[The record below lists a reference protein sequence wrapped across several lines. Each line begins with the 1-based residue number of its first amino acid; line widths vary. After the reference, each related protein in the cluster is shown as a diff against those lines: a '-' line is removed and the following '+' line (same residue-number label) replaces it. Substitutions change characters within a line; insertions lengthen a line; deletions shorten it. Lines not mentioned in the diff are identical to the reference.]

1 MSRWEI
7 EKAGSGIEK
16 AGSGIEKAG
25 SGIEKAGSGIEKAGS
40 GIEKAGSGIRQSLFC
55 MVLIG
60 ISFASQVSASERLN
74 PAGTM
79 QLVVQND
86 AIAVSWIVD
95 GSVFAGVGTLNGSFV
110 NVALTEV
117 GLAQDRTFDLE
128 VAGSGTGK
136 EVAGSGTGKE
146 VAGSGTGKEVAGSGT
161 GKEVAGSGTGKEV
174 AGSGTGADVAGS
186 GTGADVAGSGTG
198 ADVAGSGTG
207 EHSAGALTSIMVA
220 GSGTGADAIVITLPN
235 GTAMQMEV
243 SLGCNS
249 ASVSIVDAGFVE
261 VVNFSNVPVFG
272 ASSFC
277 SSNSPGFGRLGDVA
291 YSGPIGD
298 FR

>member
-161 GKEVAGSGTGKEV
+161 GKEVAGSGTG
-174 AGSGTGADVAGS
+174 ADVAGS

-277 SSNSPGFGRLGDVA
+277 SSNSPGFGRLRDVA